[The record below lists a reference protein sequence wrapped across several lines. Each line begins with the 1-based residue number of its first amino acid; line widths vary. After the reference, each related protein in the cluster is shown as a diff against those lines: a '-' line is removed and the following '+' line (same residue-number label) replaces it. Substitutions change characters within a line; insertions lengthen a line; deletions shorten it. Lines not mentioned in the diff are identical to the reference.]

1 MKNLFV
7 LVLIFLFWANKSH
20 ADELQSKSYFGI
32 DAGYAFVD
40 LGAEKTAQTLANL
53 SGSTVSYVEEQA
65 SGYLRLYYGYQI
77 NDNLDI
83 QAGYFNTAPITAT
96 YTIGANSASESLETS
111 GFDASFKY
119 RPSIDNGFYGKLGVH
134 QSEITGKATIT
145 IGGTTYNI
153 ASAKASGTGLMYGIG
168 YDFGK
173 NEDGSGWKVGYDF
186 YDSIGGISGI
196 EYGLVYIGYNF

>member
-1 MKNLFV
+1 MRF
-7 LVLIFLFWANKSH
+7 IYFFLFTFSLFLKGVNAESI
-20 ADELQSKSYFGI
+20 EQKSYFGV
-32 DAGYAFVD
+32 DVGYAYVD
-40 LGAEKTAQTLANL
+40 LGADKTAQTLANL

-65 SGYLRLYYGYQI
+65 SGYLRIYYGHQL
-77 NDNLDI
+77 NKNFDI
-83 QAGYFNTAPITAT
+83 QGGYFNTAPITAT

-111 GFDASFKY
+111 GFDASFKF
-119 RPSIDNGFYGKLGVH
+119 RPSVESGLYGKLGTH
-134 QSEITGKATIT
+134 YSEITGKATIT

-153 ASAKASGTGLMYGIG
+153 ASAKAEGTGLMYGIG

-196 EYGLVYIGYNF
+196 NYGLFYVGYNF